1 MSTSV
6 DSLSADASTAL
17 HAFWGDRLARV
28 EAEIE
33 RLLPPADADPARL
46 HSAMRHAVLAGG
58 KRLRPILNI
67 AVHEAVGGSDPRAY
81 TIGAAIEMLHTYSL
95 IHDDLPCMDDDDQRR
110 GQPTVHVAYD
120 EATAVLAGDALHA
133 LTFEILA
140 KHAPLPIFHDIV
152 HAIGTTGMLGGQMAD
167 LQAEGTQAT
176 EEIVVGIHR
185 RKTGALLIA
194 SALAGARLAE
204 VPDSVVE
211 TVRRYATPLG
221 LAFQIVDD
229 LLEVTGNPELLGKS
243 NKSDEKHAKVTYPGA
258 VGIDRASDRANEL
271 AAEAIEALR
280 SMPPESDTTMLEAI
294 ARFVVS
300 RDH

>member
-1 MSTSV
+1 MNASV

-17 HAFWGDRLARV
+17 REFWADRQARV

-58 KRLRPILNI
+58 KRLRPILTV
-67 AVHEAVGGSDPRAY
+67 ATHEALGGSDPRIY
-81 TIGAAIEMLHTYSL
+81 TIGAAIELLHTYSL

-167 LQAEGTQAT
+167 LQAEGTVPT
-176 EEIVVGIHR
+176 EELVIGIHR

-194 SALAGARLAE
+194 SALAGARLAGVSEE
-204 VPDSVVE
+204 VVGAI
-211 TVRRYATPLG
+211 RRYAAPLG

-229 LLEVTGNPELLGKS
+229 LLEVTGQPELLGKS
-243 NKSDEKHAKVTYPGA
+243 NESDAKHAKVTYPGA
-258 VGIDRASDRANEL
+258 VGVDRARQKADQL
-271 AAEAIEALR
+271 ASEAISALADLP
-280 SMPPESDTTMLEAI
+280 STAETSTLESI
-294 ARFVVS
+294 ARFVVT